1 MRSCLI
7 RCFTSFA
14 FLLGLHTAVQ
24 ADPLVVVNFPGAA
37 KTELRAINNAGQIV
51 GNFVDSS
58 GRFHGF
64 RFDRATNTFTT
75 IDIAGAANTL
85 LFGINNN
92 GQMVG
97 SFGDSLSGLTRG
109 FLMNGIGSTAIPFDV
124 PGALS
129 TQAFGI
135 NDLGQIVG
143 GFASP
148 NGDRISAFLLNGIGG
163 SFTVIDIPGA
173 VNFTTAT
180 GINNSGQI
188 VGGFGELDLSFGGDT
203 ILSSH
208 GFVLNTV
215 GGPHIT
221 IDVETSPGEVAAV
234 TVPLGI
240 NNLGDISGF
249 FLNANDP
256 ATDHG
261 FLRLRGTDPVSFS
274 VPGAFDTAVAGL
286 NDFRFLVGAFND
298 STHGFIAGPVP
309 EPSSLILG
317 VTGFVSLLGYVRRRR
332 RLGNRRSNFD

>member
-1 MRSCLI
+1 MRSYLAV
-7 RCFTSFA
+7 CFTSFA

-24 ADPLVVVNFPGAA
+24 ADPLAVITFPGAV

-51 GNFVDSS
+51 GNYVDSN

-64 RFDRATNTFTT
+64 QFDRITNTFTT
-75 IDIAGAANTL
+75 IDVAGAANTL
-85 LFGINNN
+85 VFGINNN

-97 SFGDSLSGLTRG
+97 TFGDSLSGVSRG
-109 FLMNGIGSTAIPFDV
+109 FLLNGIESTPIPFDV
-124 PGALS
+124 PGALA
-129 TQAFGI
+129 TQAFAI

-143 GFASP
+143 GFASSS
-148 NGDRISAFLLNGIGG
+148 GDRLSGFLLNAIGG
-163 SFTVIDIPGA
+163 NFTVLDIPGA

-180 GINNSGQI
+180 GINNAGQI
-188 VGGFGELDLSFGGDT
+188 TGGFGELDLGSGGDV

-215 GGPHIT
+215 NGPHIT
-221 IDVETSPGEVAAV
+221 IDVETSPGVFAAV

-249 FLNANDP
+249 YLTADDP
-256 ATDHG
+256 TLDHG
-261 FLRLRGTDPVSFS
+261 FLRLRGTDPVNFS
-274 VPGAFDTAVAGL
+274 VPGAFDTAVGGI
-286 NDFRFLVGAFND
+286 NDFRFIVGAFND
-298 STHGFIAGPVP
+298 STFGFLAGPVP

-332 RLGNRRSNFD
+332 RLRRVD